1 MGCNQNMENQTQVLK
16 GRHGPGLE
24 GKEEASK
31 LQTAEVAVII
41 PGRCLEHPRSALPS
55 LQAV

>member
-1 MGCNQNMENQTQVLK
+1 MENQTQVLK